1 MPVEVAPAVATA
13 TTTMEIT
20 ISKFELLRELTATQ
34 GVVERKTTIP
44 ILSNYLFE
52 AAGDKLQ
59 LTATDLDLSLR
70 TAANA
75 KVKKEGACTI
85 PARKLYDYVKLLPD
99 ADITIKLLE
108 NHWVS
113 IRCGRSNTKMVGM
126 ARSNFPALPVFPTA
140 GVVKIPSAVLRS
152 MIAKTGF
159 AIAHEESRYTLNGA
173 LMVLKAESITMVA
186 TDGHRLAHIERS
198 GEKFDGVSGEMKTLV
213 PKKAMDELKSL
224 LEAKQAA
231 DADNSTLK
239 GQVGTLNS
247 QVSDKNAKIAD
258 LEDQLAKMRSD
269 LTTTKAE
276 LAQLKETP
284 PAPSPMD
291 FSKGVIFKVQIGAF
305 KNKDLAKY
313 FDNNP
318 NFGGEATEK
327 GEQRY
332 TIGVFR
338 DYWEADKFKKY
349 MREMGVKDAWIVPF
363 KDGARVEIK
372 DVLEG
377 VVADKAEKSGAQ

>member
-1 MPVEVAPAVATA
+1 MKTRVFIFCLALIFSGIQVFAQL
-13 TTTMEIT
+13 
-20 ISKFELLRELTATQ
+20 SKAE
-34 GVVERKTTIP
+34 
-44 ILSNYLFE
+44 
-52 AAGDKLQ
+52 
-59 LTATDLDLSLR
+59 
-70 TAANA
+70 
-75 KVKKEGACTI
+75 KKEW
-85 PARKLYDYVKLLPD
+85 K
-99 ADITIKLLE
+99 
-108 NHWVS
+108 
-113 IRCGRSNTKMVGM
+113 
-126 ARSNFPALPVFPTA
+126 
-140 GVVKIPSAVLRS
+140 
-152 MIAKTGF
+152 
-159 AIAHEESRYTLNGA
+159 
-173 LMVLKAESITMVA
+173 
-186 TDGHRLAHIERS
+186 
-198 GEKFDGVSGEMKTLV
+198 
-213 PKKAMDELKSL
+213 KKAKEYSKNPAELKSL
-224 LEAKQAA
+224 MEAKQAA

-327 GEQRY
+327 GEQRF

-363 KDGARVEIK
+363 KDGVRVEIK

-377 VVADKAEKSGAQ
+377 VVADKAEKSSAQ